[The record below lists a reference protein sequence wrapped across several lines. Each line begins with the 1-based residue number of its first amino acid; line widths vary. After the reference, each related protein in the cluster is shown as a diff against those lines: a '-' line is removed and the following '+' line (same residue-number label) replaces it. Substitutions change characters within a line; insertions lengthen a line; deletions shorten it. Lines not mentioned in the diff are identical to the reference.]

1 MKLDGVRVLVTGADG
16 FIGSHLTE
24 RLVRAGADVRAFVLY
39 SAFDT
44 RGWLDAVPDEVRDAV
59 EVVMGDIRD
68 AERVDRASAGCEVV
82 FHLAAL
88 IGIPYSYA
96 APRSY
101 VETNVTGTLNVLEAA
116 RRHAVARV
124 VHTSTSE
131 VYGSARYVPIDEE
144 HPLSAQSPYAASKI
158 AADQLALSF
167 HRTWG
172 TPVAVLRPFNT
183 YGPRQSVRAV
193 IPSIVLQLLEHA
205 PTVRLGNVEP
215 TRDFNFV
222 ADVVDGFLAAARAD
236 GAVGEVIQIGTGHE
250 VSIRR
255 AAELIAEALDRP
267 LAIEAREERR
277 ARPAASEVERL
288 CADRAKAR
296 RLLGWEPAHAGEA
309 GLRRGLATTAAWF
322 SRPENRARYG
332 VRDFAL

>member
-1 MKLDGVRVLVTGADG
+1 MRLDGTRVLVTGADG

-24 RLVRAGADVRAFVLY
+24 RLVRVGARVRAFVFY
-39 SAFDT
+39 SAFDSH
-44 RGWLDAVPDEVRDAV
+44 GWLDALPPAVSGEV
-59 EVVMGDIRD
+59 EVVMGDVRD
-68 AERVDRASAGCEVV
+68 AERVDRAAAGCEVV

-88 IGIPYSYA
+88 IGIPYSYT

-116 RRHAVARV
+116 RHHAVARV

-131 VYGSARYVPIDEE
+131 VYGTARYVPMDED
-144 HPLSAQSPYAASKI
+144 HPLSARSPYAATKI
-158 AADQLALSF
+158 AADQLALAY

-193 IPSIVLQLLEHA
+193 IPSIVLQLLDHA

-222 ADVVDGFLAAARAD
+222 EDVVSGFLAAAGTQA
-236 GAVGEVIQIGTGHE
+236 ALGEVIHIGSGYE
-250 VSIRR
+250 VPIRR
-255 AAELIAEALDRP
+255 AAELIAEVLGRP
-267 LAIEAREERR
+267 LEIVAQDAARS
-277 ARPAASEVERL
+277 RPDGSEVERL
-288 CADRAKAR
+288 CADPAKAR
-296 RLLGWEPAHAGEA
+296 RVLGWEPAVAGEA
-309 GLRRGLATTAAWF
+309 GRRRAPAATADWF
-322 SRPENRARYG
+322 SRRENRARYG
-332 VRDFAL
+332 ARDFAL